1 MLFKKKKKM
10 LFKKKKNKR
19 LEKFV
24 NKINAVCVVK
34 LVTLNK

>member
-1 MLFKKKKKM
+1 MLFKKKKK
-10 LFKKKKNKR
+10 NR

-24 NKINAVCVVK
+24 NKINAVRVVK